1 MRTLSGTLIDYELID
16 ILDTKPIPD
25 HGTLIRSK
33 LVTIDLIIINRFNH
47 ACRARYCFT
56 NTVRPSVTLMYCIKT
71 VQLFPQ
77 SDGSIALVFEPQ
89 QISKFP

>member
-56 NTVRPSVTLMYCIKT
+56 ITVGPSVRHTDVLYQNLPT
-71 VQLFPQ
+71 FPT
-77 SDGSIALVFEPQ
+77 I
-89 QISKFP
+89 